1 MRKAKALFKS
11 WVTRGNSS
19 PSSPSS
25 MNSGEIEHLKSL
37 NESNRQSSSFHVT
50 NPFASEVEEL
60 SGLSAR
66 AEIAA
71 DDIIAN
77 MFLYD
82 VMSDNMSNAEQN
94 SQMAYFSQLNSS
106 RTSSDSANFVNGT
119 AMNCGSVWPPMNNSA
134 IAWGDWPNSNG
145 EQATSSN
152 ISKSVEDKN
161 AGMALGEI
169 TPQVSLGVDPLGSGV
184 PVFAAS
190 RNAVADTAS
199 TPSGN
204 QLGKRETAKEVNQN
218 YTFTTPP
225 LLDLST
231 FRLECTATPQDSGSG
246 SVASSSST
254 ITRGI
259 KETEAINEDLGR
271 SMAQLKQVQT
281 ELSQENSD
289 HAQRAEVLMK
299 EVEEL
304 RRGVLEM
311 KTEGRINQDK
321 METTMASVKGLTEQ
335 RISEM
340 TAIMAQRDQQADE
353 RLTLMSETMHR
364 REIDVDKRMVDLMTT
379 VQDLTLG
386 VKAVMATIPSRPS
399 PVPVALNPA
408 NVPSTNESSI
418 KQPTNREVVQCHSG
432 TKCDQRNWNPET
444 VEEAAKGNTPNTI
457 HGQALAEAITSAMS
471 KSLEPLLA
479 AKEAKNI
486 PTKYRGTRDGI
497 IDGWLMLMKRYLE
510 KAHAKDTPLDRA
522 WTIVEFLE
530 NEAQDYIMNKSE
542 AERDTDEKVFAL
554 LARRFGTG
562 SSKFQIQQQFRTRN
576 QSDNEDYMQ
585 YLDALEGLRS
595 QGFPNEDVTV
605 RRYEIMQRFIEGVR
619 SFELKRNLA
628 LMYAQEQ
635 YVDTPPTVEA
645 LRFTA
650 QQYLHMRGPIR
661 SENYPAP
668 QQHQE
673 PLLASHQN
681 PIPAAAPQAP
691 NGQLPPQPVAV
702 RQQPPKP
709 SRACVNCGDPSH
721 FVADCT
727 LKDRAHK
734 PVPQLV
740 TSCRTNPAGEW
751 SCPSNSQGMNND
763 VVPAALPAQ
772 APPTLRVTFDCTG
785 NTASECMVP
794 GNAAT
799 EEQVKAAWYAPVA
812 NSADIID
819 TDDQIRVISTS
830 EEGGPSRPVV
840 VTCGEKQILTTL
852 EAPAPDC
859 TETLTSIHLLL
870 SAEQKARPNLTLAQL
885 KEELCRNTNLTI
897 ASRPLPHFTR
907 SDETKL
913 APIQKVKTIAPVP
926 IAITV
931 DGVDMKFDAI
941 VVLEGHFPQGLYLGT
956 QELRCYNIGVQDA
969 QGEAQIDERASLV
982 VAFGTTLQKPIPLF
996 GMIDTGSGVSIL
1008 SLSAYKK
1015 IAPQHELNLS
1025 PYDLELFAA
1034 NGKTITAVGIAEDVS
1049 FQLGGHTLKTNF
1061 VVIADHIGSED
1072 FLLGRNFLRTY
1083 NVLVDLAAMKVTI
1096 RNPETPR
1103 IFKAIHEVSDQDP
1116 SFVVS
1121 AEEVTLGP
1129 FERKVVRAK
1138 IITQQPNEFRFRN
1151 VMVHPCSI
1159 RSNSLFDSEDT
1170 LTSVGEDGVVFLAL
1184 RNQTA
1189 KEGVRIKE
1197 QTVVGKAVLTNFVFN
1212 SVPIQDSRE
1221 ASKLSA
1227 EFVNQV
1233 HRDLDLDTSSEFS
1246 SFAQNF
1252 LSSTEPSE
1260 MGLSENE
1267 KRKRTDPQLL
1277 KPIPGPDLSSVLSSW
1292 GEGARDKLASVLNE
1306 YDDLIMKN
1314 KSDIGRCKIA
1324 KHRIELEPEAIPH
1337 REGARRMSPDKAAK
1351 ANQEVQNLLALGLIQ
1366 PSYSPWASGI
1376 VMVKKKS
1383 GELRF
1388 CCDFRPLNDVTV
1400 KDAFPLPRIDESL
1413 SRIANAKIFT
1423 SIDLAWAF
1431 WQIPLKKRDRRKTA
1445 FACELGLFE
1454 WRRMPFGLCNAS
1466 ATFQR
1471 SITRALQK
1479 IQQRHGSVVMAYID
1493 DIVIATETIEDHLE
1507 RIREV
1512 FECLREAGFKM
1523 RAEKCDFMRTETKY
1537 LGRVVSA
1544 EGIKPDLAAVSKIQE
1559 WMPPRNKEEL
1569 QSFLGFANYYRDFIP
1584 FHAAKVQPMQELLR
1598 KNQHFYWKEKHQEAF
1613 DSVKQALA
1621 DATALAAPNE
1631 EGRFVLDTDASAVA
1645 IAGILH
1651 QEQEYNGKTILR
1663 PIVYGSKSLTRTQ
1676 MNYGAPKL
1684 EMYAVFYFIKKF
1696 HSYLAGREFTLRVD
1710 NQALSWLKTYSMDQ
1724 AMIGRWIARLDQYH
1738 FKTIHRPRTQHR
1750 NADGLSKRTNDYV
1763 HREKIVEALPEVSKG
1778 FSFMSQKDYE
1788 ELPTVPYIDKHG
1800 KFIPNHPE
1808 LPPEARAQL
1817 PVLYILKKPPKED
1830 LTPDPSLSS
1839 IPWYPQVQW
1848 GTTPTSTENDR
1859 PNCILSVTTKVP
1871 AARLDTTKRDPAL
1884 RRLPTQCQEQ
1894 ADALRLVGTELHEH
1908 QSTMR
1913 GLKDLHLAQNRDV
1926 HLLALKKL
1934 MKNEPLDDT
1943 LFPEDVQD
1951 FAKRYYHQKKDLLFL
1966 NQNDILCV
1974 NYIPQQR
1981 AMHVRPCMIVM
1992 PQLYQHEILYR
2003 AHDESGHQGVGKVL
2017 ARIQERHTWP
2027 GIKRDVVNHIKHCL
2041 TCQQTKHP
2049 AGNPCYPLQSIN
2061 SSNFNDLVQFDHLKL
2076 CKTTSGNNGLLV
2088 IIDHFT
2094 KFAEAIPCAH
2104 DEYDAQTT
2112 AKIILNKWFA
2122 RHGTPARM
2130 QSDNATN
2137 FTAEIA
2143 QELMKASQVTK
2154 VTSTPAHPRGNG
2166 LVERQNRTLLTLLR
2180 VYTSRRMLDWDE
2192 HIDGVLGAYNST
2204 RHATTGFSPY
2214 MLQHGAEKSIPL
2226 SFIYPEFAAR
2236 EFESKEEF
2244 VEHLLARQQ
2253 EIHELVR
2260 RNTHQAQ
2267 VRQKQKFDRHLKA
2280 KAHAVGD
2287 AVWVFCHIIPKGGTR
2302 KLLRAWRGPHKVTN
2316 VLQDG
2321 RLYVLDT
2328 GQKVHF
2334 ERLKK
2339 HVPAP
2344 WDWAAHQPFGLDQN
2358 VAIIADPYVEESN
2371 EEITSDISRDSF
2383 LPEQLPEASFE
2394 MEPTAPVPPRTIQTR
2409 TQSALEQGIPRRRFS
2424 HFGYPSESES
2434 DQEPVEQPIEETQQ
2448 PMVCPE
2454 IDDLEPLYSDQEE
2467 VLPEPAP
2474 SLVPSPSGTSAPLLS
2489 NPALTDTLS
2498 NFPLFSSRA
2507 GSSVELELAEEAEP
2521 QEGTGGETQEPGQ
2534 SMETLPSSG
2543 RTATKRGRPRGRP
2556 PGRRRGSTTSS
2567 SRALTR
2573 AHRPY
2578 TRSRGRVRTR
2588 AQSQTLERAMTLPNI
2603 AESISPEQR
2612 EAEQPTPSQAPP
2624 YQLRRNRAPRYRC
2637 GTCGSRNCSC
2647 LNLIRGRPPDK
2658 RLARGVDAP
2667 ATDSAD
2673 TEAIEDHMQH
2683 TIRSIQAKDQDIPQ
2697 VHHIVITTEKTY
2709 SSIGPGVVPPLE
2721 TTLKAMQETSSSD
2734 CPTYRFKEWTWQEK
2748 SGLEFTLAAII
2759 PPLPPSMVF
2768 GKLEPED
2775 TKVAMVRCI
2784 TAQKLW
2790 QQYGVTS
2797 PPGDVYHPT
2806 AGWWLL
2812 VTSLDETSPV
2822 NPGTLLI
2829 CLENLRTLVEFED
2842 TLCFHLADIY
2852 RGKFLS
2858 QHWLQLLAITF
2869 CRQTKIRLL
2878 DKYTYAFENPVTVL
2892 EALSVVHDWSCTNL
2906 GDRPLRRTVW
2916 QDHKAILD
2924 HLTPN
2929 QDNQSTVTGK
2939 LLTTHPKVKPNYL
2952 SWISYEETDILQ
2964 ARDTVAICCPADLLS
2979 YSAMARYVIR
2989 EYGQE
2994 EIFKLRPAVGKAI
3007 HLAKSPD
3014 APWNNDM
3021 FLLFTRASNKHPMLH
3036 DVLHLCLSDLVQKL
3050 AQAQITR
3057 VHLPIYDPERSI
3069 NMLPAWYSMLRDHF
3083 IDSSVDIVLHDRVY
3097 VSIAL
3102 VRKHLN
3108 QLKPKA

>member
-1 MRKAKALFKS
+1 MKKAKALFKS

-19 PSSPSS
+19 QSSPSS
-25 MNSGEIEHLKSL
+25 MKSGEIEYLKSL
-37 NESNRQSSSFHVT
+37 NESNRQSSGFHAT
-50 NPFASEVEEL
+50 NPFASDVEEL
-60 SGLSAR
+60 SRLSAR

-71 DDIIAN
+71 DDMIAN

-82 VMSDNMSNAEQN
+82 VMSDNVSIADQN
-94 SQMAYFSQLNSS
+94 SQMAYFSQLNHS
-106 RTSSDSANFVNGT
+106 RASSDSANFVNGT
-119 AMNCGSVWPPMNNSA
+119 AMYCGNVWPPMNNSA
-134 IAWGDWPNSNG
+134 IDWGDWPNSNG
-145 EQATSSN
+145 EQAKSSD
-152 ISKSVEDKN
+152 ISKWVENMN
-161 AGMALGEI
+161 AGTAFGEI
-169 TPQVSLGVDPLGSGV
+169 TPQMSLDVDPLGSGV

-190 RNAVADTAS
+190 RNAVA
-199 TPSGN
+199 N
-204 QLGKRETAKEVNQN
+204 
-218 YTFTTPP
+218 
-225 LLDLST
+225 
-231 FRLECTATPQDSGSG
+231 
-246 SVASSSST
+246 
-254 ITRGI
+254 
-259 KETEAINEDLGR
+259 
-271 SMAQLKQVQT
+271 
-281 ELSQENSD
+281 
-289 HAQRAEVLMK
+289 
-299 EVEEL
+299 
-304 RRGVLEM
+304 
-311 KTEGRINQDK
+311 KTEGYINQDK
-321 METTMASVKGLTEQ
+321 TETSITSVKSLTEKL
-335 RISEM
+335 ISEM

-353 RLTLMSETMHR
+353 RLTLISETMHR
-364 REIDVDKRMVDLMTT
+364 RDLDVDKRMVDLMTT
-379 VQDLTLG
+379 VQELTLG
-386 VKAVMATIPSRPS
+386 VKAVVATVPSRPS

-408 NVPSTNESSI
+408 NAPSDNASSI
-418 KQPTNREVVQCHSG
+418 QQPTNREIVQRQSR
-432 TKCDQRNWNPET
+432 TKLDQRNLNPET

-457 HGQALAEAITSAMS
+457 HGQTLAEAITTAMS
-471 KSLEPLLA
+471 KGLEPLLA
-479 AKEAKNI
+479 AKEAKNT

-510 KAHAKDTPLDRA
+510 KAHAKDTLLDRA

-605 RRYEIMQRFIEGVR
+605 RRYEIMQRFHEGVR
-619 SFELKRNLA
+619 NFELKRNLA

-645 LRFTA
+645 LRFTV

-668 QQHQE
+668 QQQQQ
-673 PLLASHQN
+673 PLLARQQN
-681 PIPAAAPQAP
+681 PILAAAPQAP
-691 NGQLPPQPVAV
+691 NWQLPPQPVAV

-819 TDDQIRVISTS
+819 TDDQIRVISIS

-859 TETLTSIHLLL
+859 TETLISIHLLL

-941 VVLEGHFPQGLYLGT
+941 VVLEGHFPQGLYLGR

-982 VAFGTTLQKPIPLF
+982 IAFGTTLQKPIPLF

-1034 NGKTITAVGIAEDVS
+1034 NGKTITNVGIAEDVS

-1096 RNPETPR
+1096 RDPETPR
-1103 IFKAIHEVSDQDP
+1103 IFKAVHEVSDQEP

-1129 FERKVVRAK
+1129 FERRVVRAK
-1138 IITQQPNEFRFRN
+1138 IITQQPNEFHFRN

-1267 KRKRTDPQLL
+1267 KRKRTDPLLL

-1292 GEGARDKLASVLNE
+1292 GEGARDKLASVLSE
-1306 YDDLIMKN
+1306 YDDLFMKN

-1544 EGIKPDLAAVSKIQE
+1544 EGIKPDPAAVSKIKE

-1651 QEQEYNGKTILR
+1651 QEQQHNGKTILR

-1684 EMYAVFYFIKKF
+1684 EMYAVFYFIEKF
-1696 HSYLAGREFTLRVD
+1696 HSYLAGREFTLGVD

-1763 HREKIVEALPEVSKG
+1763 HREKIVEALPEVSRG

-1800 KFIPNHPE
+1800 KFIRNHPE

-1830 LTPDPSLSS
+1830 LTSDQSLSS

-1848 GTTPTSTENDR
+1848 ENTPTSTENDR
-1859 PNCILSVTTKVP
+1859 PNCIISVTTKVP

-1884 RRLPTQCQEQ
+1884 RRLPMQCQEQ
-1894 ADALRLVGTELHEH
+1894 ADVLRLVGTELHEH

-1981 AMHVRPCMIVM
+1981 AIHVRPCMIVM

-2049 AGNPCYPLQSIN
+2049 AGNPSYPLQSIN

-2302 KLLRAWRGPHKVTN
+2302 KLLRAWRGPHKVTD

-2489 NPALTDTLS
+2489 NPALTDTL
-2498 NFPLFSSRA
+2498 NNLPLFSSRA

-2709 SSIGPGVVPPLE
+2709 SSIGPGAVPPLE

-2989 EYGQE
+2989 ENGQE
-2994 EIFKLRPAVGKAI
+2994 EIFRLRPAVGKAV
-3007 HLAKSPD
+3007 HLTRSPS
-3014 APWNNDM
+3014 APWNNAM
-3021 FLLFTRASNKHPMLH
+3021 FLLVTRASSKHPILH
-3036 DVLHLCLSDLVQKL
+3036 DVLHLCLTDLVQKL
-3050 AQAQITR
+3050 ERAQITR
-3057 VHLPIYDPERSI
+3057 IHLPIYDPERSI

>member
-1 MRKAKALFKS
+1 MKKAKALFKS

-19 PSSPSS
+19 QSSPSS
-25 MNSGEIEHLKSL
+25 MKSGEIEYLKSL
-37 NESNRQSSSFHVT
+37 NESNRQSSGFHAT
-50 NPFASEVEEL
+50 NPFASDVEEL
-60 SGLSAR
+60 SRLSAR

-71 DDIIAN
+71 DDMIAN

-82 VMSDNMSNAEQN
+82 VMSDNVSIADQN
-94 SQMAYFSQLNSS
+94 SQMAYFSQLNHS
-106 RTSSDSANFVNGT
+106 RASSDSANFVNGT
-119 AMNCGSVWPPMNNSA
+119 AMNCGNVWPPMNNSA
-134 IAWGDWPNSNG
+134 IDWGDWPNSNG
-145 EQATSSN
+145 EQAKSSD
-152 ISKSVEDKN
+152 ISKWVENMN
-161 AGMALGEI
+161 AGTAFGEI
-169 TPQVSLGVDPLGSGV
+169 TPQMSLDVDPLGSGV

-190 RNAVADTAS
+190 RNAVA
-199 TPSGN
+199 N
-204 QLGKRETAKEVNQN
+204 
-218 YTFTTPP
+218 
-225 LLDLST
+225 
-231 FRLECTATPQDSGSG
+231 
-246 SVASSSST
+246 
-254 ITRGI
+254 
-259 KETEAINEDLGR
+259 
-271 SMAQLKQVQT
+271 
-281 ELSQENSD
+281 
-289 HAQRAEVLMK
+289 
-299 EVEEL
+299 
-304 RRGVLEM
+304 
-311 KTEGRINQDK
+311 KTEGYINQDK
-321 METTMASVKGLTEQ
+321 TETSITSVKSLTEKL
-335 RISEM
+335 ISEM

-353 RLTLMSETMHR
+353 RLTLISETMHR
-364 REIDVDKRMVDLMTT
+364 RDLDVDKRMVDLMTT
-379 VQDLTLG
+379 VQELTLG
-386 VKAVMATIPSRPS
+386 VKAVVATVPSRPS

-408 NVPSTNESSI
+408 NAPSDNASSI
-418 KQPTNREVVQCHSG
+418 QQPTNREIVQRQSR
-432 TKCDQRNWNPET
+432 TKLDQRNLNPET

-457 HGQALAEAITSAMS
+457 HGQTLAEAITTAMS
-471 KSLEPLLA
+471 KGLEPLLA

-645 LRFTA
+645 LRFTV

-681 PIPAAAPQAP
+681 PIPAAAPRAP

-721 FVADCT
+721 FVADRT

-734 PVPQLV
+734 PVPQLI

-794 GNAAT
+794 GNATT

-819 TDDQIRVISTS
+819 TDDQIRVISIS

-859 TETLTSIHLLL
+859 TETLISIHLLL

-885 KEELCRNTNLTI
+885 KEELCRNTSLTI
-897 ASRPLPHFTR
+897 ASRPLSHFTR
-907 SDETKL
+907 DDETKL
-913 APIQKVKTIAPVP
+913 AQIHKVKTIAPVP

-1034 NGKTITAVGIAEDVS
+1034 NGKTITTVGIAEDVS

-1096 RNPETPR
+1096 RDPETPR
-1103 IFKAIHEVSDQDP
+1103 IFKAVHEVSDQEP

-1138 IITQQPNEFRFRN
+1138 IITQQPNDFHFRN

-1267 KRKRTDPQLL
+1267 KRKRTDPLLL

-1292 GEGARDKLASVLNE
+1292 GEGARDKLASVLSE
-1306 YDDLIMKN
+1306 YDDLFMKN

-1351 ANQEVQNLLALGLIQ
+1351 ANQEVQNLLALGLIK

-1544 EGIKPDLAAVSKIQE
+1544 EGIKPDPAAVSKIQE
-1559 WMPPRNKEEL
+1559 WMPPRNREEL

-1651 QEQEYNGKTILR
+1651 QEQQYNGKTILR

-1684 EMYAVFYFIKKF
+1684 EMYAVFYFIEKF

-1830 LTPDPSLSS
+1830 LTSDPSLSS

-1848 GTTPTSTENDR
+1848 ETTPTSTENDR

-1894 ADALRLVGTELHEH
+1894 ADVLRLVGTELHEH

-1951 FAKRYYHQKKDLLFL
+1951 SAKRYYHQKKDLLFL

-2154 VTSTPAHPRGNG
+2154 ITSTPAHRRGNG

-2302 KLLRAWRGPHKVTN
+2302 KLLRAWRGPHKVTD

-2489 NPALTDTLS
+2489 NPALTETLS

-2721 TTLKAMQETSSSD
+2721 TTLKAMQETLSSD

-2994 EIFKLRPAVGKAI
+2994 EIFRLRPAVGKAV
-3007 HLAKSPD
+3007 HLTRSPS
-3014 APWNNDM
+3014 APWNNEM
-3021 FLLFTRASNKHPMLH
+3021 FLLVTRASSKHPILH
-3036 DVLHLCLSDLVQKL
+3036 DMLHLCLTDLVQKL
-3050 AQAQITR
+3050 ERAQITR
-3057 VHLPIYDPERSI
+3057 IHLPIYDPERSI

>member
-161 AGMALGEI
+161 PGMALGEI

-271 SMAQLKQVQT
+271 SMAQLKQVQA

-299 EVEEL
+299 EMEEL
-304 RRGVLEM
+304 RRGVIEM
-311 KTEGRINQDK
+311 KMEGHINQGK
-321 METTMASVKGLTEQ
+321 METSMASVKGLTEKL
-335 RISEM
+335 ISEM
-340 TAIMAQRDQQADE
+340 TAIMAQRDHQADE
-353 RLTLMSETMHR
+353 RLTLISETMHR
-364 REIDVDKRMVDLMTT
+364 RDIDVDKRMVDLMTT
-379 VQDLTLG
+379 VQGLTLG
-386 VKAVMATIPSRPS
+386 VKAVVATVPSRPS

-418 KQPTNREVVQCHSG
+418 QQPTNREVVQRQSR
-432 TKCDQRNWNPET
+432 TKPDQRNLNPET

-522 WTIVEFLE
+522 RTIVEFLE

-645 LRFTA
+645 LRFTV

-661 SENYPAP
+661 TENYPAP

-691 NGQLPPQPVAV
+691 NGQLPLQPVAV

-727 LKDRAHK
+727 LKDRARK

-772 APPTLRVTFDCTG
+772 APPTLRVTFDCTD

-819 TDDQIRVISTS
+819 TDDQIRVISIS

-859 TETLTSIHLLL
+859 TETLISIHLLL

-885 KEELCRNTNLTI
+885 KEELCRNTSLTI

-907 SDETKL
+907 DDETKL
-913 APIQKVKTIAPVP
+913 AQIHKVKTIAPVP

-941 VVLEGHFPQGLYLGT
+941 VVLEGHFPQGLYLGR
-956 QELRCYNIGVQDA
+956 QELRYYNIGVQDA

-1034 NGKTITAVGIAEDVS
+1034 NGKTITTVGIAEDVS

-1083 NVLVDLAAMKVTI
+1083 NVLVDLAAMKITI
-1096 RNPETPR
+1096 RDPETPR
-1103 IFKAIHEVSDQDP
+1103 IFKAVHEVSDQEP

-1138 IITQQPNEFRFRN
+1138 IITQQPNEFHFRN
-1151 VMVHPCSI
+1151 VIVHPCSI

-1197 QTVVGKAVLTNFVFN
+1197 QTVAGKAVLTNFVFN

-1233 HRDLDLDTSSEFS
+1233 HRDLDLDTNSEFS

-1267 KRKRTDPQLL
+1267 KRKRTDPLLL

-1292 GEGARDKLASVLNE
+1292 GEGARDKLASVLSE
-1306 YDDLIMKN
+1306 YDDLFMKN

-1493 DIVIATETIEDHLE
+1493 DIVIATETIEDHLD

-1544 EGIKPDLAAVSKIQE
+1544 EGIKPDPAAVSKIQE

-1613 DSVKQALA
+1613 DSLKQALA

-1651 QEQEYNGKTILR
+1651 QEQQYNGKTILR
-1663 PIVYGSKSLTRTQ
+1663 PIVNGSKSLTRTQ

-1684 EMYAVFYFIKKF
+1684 EMYAVFYFIEKF

-1750 NADGLSKRTNDYV
+1750 NADGFSKRTNDYV

-1800 KFIPNHPE
+1800 KFIRNHPE

-1817 PVLYILKKPPKED
+1817 PVLYILKKSPKED
-1830 LTPDPSLSS
+1830 LTSDQSLSS

-1848 GTTPTSTENDR
+1848 ENTPTSTENDR

-1884 RRLPTQCQEQ
+1884 RRLPMQCQEQ
-1894 ADALRLVGTELHEH
+1894 ADVLRLVGTELHEH

-1934 MKNEPLDDT
+1934 MKNEPLDDA

-1951 FAKRYYHQKKDLLFL
+1951 FAKRYFHQKKDLLFL

-2267 VRQKQKFDRHLKA
+2267 IRQKQKFDRHLKA

-2302 KLLRAWRGPHKVTN
+2302 KLLRAWRGPHKVTD

-2358 VAIIADPYVEESN
+2358 VAIVADPYVEESN

-2409 TQSALEQGIPRRRFS
+2409 TQSALERGIPRRRFS

-2434 DQEPVEQPIEETQQ
+2434 DREPMDQPIEEPQQ
-2448 PMVCPE
+2448 PMVHPD

-2507 GSSVELELAEEAEP
+2507 GSSVGLELAEEAEP
-2521 QEGTGGETQEPGQ
+2521 QEGTDREIQEPGQ

-2543 RTATKRGRPRGRP
+2543 RTATRRGRPRGRP
-2556 PGRRRGSTTSS
+2556 PGRRRGSTTPS
-2567 SRALTR
+2567 SRTLTR

-2578 TRSRGRVRTR
+2578 TRARGRVRAR

-2612 EAEQPTPSQAPP
+2612 KAEQPTPSQAPP
-2624 YQLRRNRAPRYRC
+2624 YQLRRNRTPRYRC

-2647 LNLIRGRPPDK
+2647 VNLVEVKTPDK

-2667 ATDSAD
+2667 ALDLAD
-2673 TEAIEDHMQH
+2673 TEIFEDHIQH
-2683 TIRSIQAKDQDIPQ
+2683 TIRPIHAKDQDVPQ
-2697 VHHIVITTEKTY
+2697 VHHVVISIEKTY

-2721 TTLKAMQETSSSD
+2721 TTLKAMQGTPPSD
-2734 CPTYRFKEWTWQEK
+2734 CPTYRFKEWTWHDK

-2768 GKLEPED
+2768 GKIEPED

-2797 PPGDVYHPT
+2797 PLEMCIT
-2806 AGWWLL
+2806 QRL
-2812 VTSLDETSPV
+2812 V
-2822 NPGTLLI
+2822 GG
-2829 CLENLRTLVEFED
+2829 
-2842 TLCFHLADIY
+2842 Y
-2852 RGKFLS
+2852 
-2858 QHWLQLLAITF
+2858 
-2869 CRQTKIRLL
+2869 
-2878 DKYTYAFENPVTVL
+2878 
-2892 EALSVVHDWSCTNL
+2892 
-2906 GDRPLRRTVW
+2906 
-2916 QDHKAILD
+2916 
-2924 HLTPN
+2924 
-2929 QDNQSTVTGK
+2929 
-2939 LLTTHPKVKPNYL
+2939 
-2952 SWISYEETDILQ
+2952 
-2964 ARDTVAICCPADLLS
+2964 
-2979 YSAMARYVIR
+2979 
-2989 EYGQE
+2989 
-2994 EIFKLRPAVGKAI
+2994 
-3007 HLAKSPD
+3007 
-3014 APWNNDM
+3014 
-3021 FLLFTRASNKHPMLH
+3021 
-3036 DVLHLCLSDLVQKL
+3036 
-3050 AQAQITR
+3050 
-3057 VHLPIYDPERSI
+3057 
-3069 NMLPAWYSMLRDHF
+3069 
-3083 IDSSVDIVLHDRVY
+3083 
-3097 VSIAL
+3097 
-3102 VRKHLN
+3102 
-3108 QLKPKA
+3108 

>member
-1 MRKAKALFKS
+1 MKKAKALFKS

-19 PSSPSS
+19 QSSPSS
-25 MNSGEIEHLKSL
+25 MKSGEIEYLKSL
-37 NESNRQSSSFHVT
+37 NESNRQSSGFHAT
-50 NPFASEVEEL
+50 NPFASDVEEL
-60 SGLSAR
+60 SRLSAR

-71 DDIIAN
+71 DDMIAN

-82 VMSDNMSNAEQN
+82 VMSDNVSIADQN
-94 SQMAYFSQLNSS
+94 SQMAYFSQLNHS
-106 RTSSDSANFVNGT
+106 RASSDSANFVNGT
-119 AMNCGSVWPPMNNSA
+119 AMNCGNVWPPMNNSA
-134 IAWGDWPNSNG
+134 IDWGDWPNSNG
-145 EQATSSN
+145 EQAKSSD
-152 ISKSVEDKN
+152 ISKWVENMN
-161 AGMALGEI
+161 AGTAFGEI
-169 TPQVSLGVDPLGSGV
+169 TPQMSLDVDPLGSGV

-190 RNAVADTAS
+190 RNAVA
-199 TPSGN
+199 N
-204 QLGKRETAKEVNQN
+204 
-218 YTFTTPP
+218 
-225 LLDLST
+225 
-231 FRLECTATPQDSGSG
+231 
-246 SVASSSST
+246 
-254 ITRGI
+254 
-259 KETEAINEDLGR
+259 
-271 SMAQLKQVQT
+271 
-281 ELSQENSD
+281 
-289 HAQRAEVLMK
+289 
-299 EVEEL
+299 
-304 RRGVLEM
+304 
-311 KTEGRINQDK
+311 KTEGYINQNK
-321 METTMASVKGLTEQ
+321 TETSITSVKSLTEKL
-335 RISEM
+335 ISEM

-353 RLTLMSETMHR
+353 RLTLISEAMHR
-364 REIDVDKRMVDLMTT
+364 RDLDVDKRMVDLMTT
-379 VQDLTLG
+379 VQELTLG
-386 VKAVMATIPSRPS
+386 VKAVVATVPSRPS

-408 NVPSTNESSI
+408 NAPSDNASSI
-418 KQPTNREVVQCHSG
+418 QQPTNREIVQRQSR
-432 TKCDQRNWNPET
+432 TMLDQRNLNPET

-457 HGQALAEAITSAMS
+457 HGQTLAEAITTAMS
-471 KSLEPLLA
+471 KGLEPLLA
-479 AKEAKNI
+479 AKEAKNT

-510 KAHAKDTPLDRA
+510 KAHSKDTSLDRA

-645 LRFTA
+645 LRFTV

-668 QQHQE
+668 QQQQQ
-673 PLLASHQN
+673 PLLARQQN
-681 PIPAAAPQAP
+681 PILAAAPQAP
-691 NGQLPPQPVAV
+691 NWQLPPQPVAV

-721 FVADCT
+721 FVVNCT
-727 LKDRAHK
+727 LKDRARK
-734 PVPQLV
+734 PMPQLV

-751 SCPSNSQGMNND
+751 SCPSNSQGINND

-785 NTASECMVP
+785 NTASDCMVP

-812 NSADIID
+812 NSADNIN

-859 TETLTSIHLLL
+859 TETLISIHLLL

-885 KEELCRNTNLTI
+885 KEELCRNTSLTI

-907 SDETKL
+907 DDDTKL
-913 APIQKVKTIAPVP
+913 AQIHKVKTIAPVP
-926 IAITV
+926 IAITI

-941 VVLEGHFPQGLYLGT
+941 VVLEGHFPQGLYLGR

-969 QGEAQIDERASLV
+969 HGEAQIDERASLV
-982 VAFGTTLQKPIPLF
+982 VAFGTPLQKPIPLF

-1034 NGKTITAVGIAEDVS
+1034 NGKTITTVGIAEDVS

-1096 RNPETPR
+1096 RNPKTPR
-1103 IFKAIHEVSDQDP
+1103 IFKAVHEVSDQEP

-1138 IITQQPNEFRFRN
+1138 IITQQPNEFHFRN

-1252 LSSTEPSE
+1252 LSSTELSE

-1267 KRKRTDPQLL
+1267 KRKRTDPLLL

-1292 GEGARDKLASVLNE
+1292 GEGARDKLASVLSE
-1306 YDDLIMKN
+1306 YDDLFMKN

-1544 EGIKPDLAAVSKIQE
+1544 EGIKPDPAAVSKIQE

-1631 EGRFVLDTDASAVA
+1631 GRFVLDTDASAVA

-1684 EMYAVFYFIKKF
+1684 EMYAVFYFIEKF

-1830 LTPDPSLSS
+1830 LTSDPSLSS

-1848 GTTPTSTENDR
+1848 ETTPTSTENDR

-2112 AKIILNKWFA
+2112 AKIILKKWFA

-2226 SFIYPEFAAR
+2226 SFIYPELAAR

-2842 TLCFHLADIY
+2842 TLCFHLADMY

-3069 NMLPAWYSMLRDHF
+3069 NMLPAWCSMLRDHF

>member
-1 MRKAKALFKS
+1 MK
-11 WVTRGNSS
+11 
-19 PSSPSS
+19 
-25 MNSGEIEHLKSL
+25 SGEIEYLKSL
-37 NESNRQSSSFHVT
+37 NESNRQSSGFHAT
-50 NPFASEVEEL
+50 NPFASDVEEL
-60 SGLSAR
+60 SRLSAR

-71 DDIIAN
+71 DDMIAN

-82 VMSDNMSNAEQN
+82 VMSDNVSIADQN
-94 SQMAYFSQLNSS
+94 SQMAYFSQLNHS
-106 RTSSDSANFVNGT
+106 RASSDSANFVNGT
-119 AMNCGSVWPPMNNSA
+119 AMNCGNVWPPMNNSA
-134 IAWGDWPNSNG
+134 IDWGDWPNSNG
-145 EQATSSN
+145 EQAKSSD
-152 ISKSVEDKN
+152 ISKWVENMN
-161 AGMALGEI
+161 AGTAFGEI
-169 TPQVSLGVDPLGSGV
+169 TPQMSLDVDPLGSGV

-190 RNAVADTAS
+190 RNAVA
-199 TPSGN
+199 N
-204 QLGKRETAKEVNQN
+204 
-218 YTFTTPP
+218 
-225 LLDLST
+225 
-231 FRLECTATPQDSGSG
+231 
-246 SVASSSST
+246 
-254 ITRGI
+254 
-259 KETEAINEDLGR
+259 
-271 SMAQLKQVQT
+271 
-281 ELSQENSD
+281 
-289 HAQRAEVLMK
+289 
-299 EVEEL
+299 
-304 RRGVLEM
+304 
-311 KTEGRINQDK
+311 KTEGYINQDK
-321 METTMASVKGLTEQ
+321 TETSITSVKSLTEKL
-335 RISEM
+335 ISEM

-353 RLTLMSETMHR
+353 RLTLISETMHR
-364 REIDVDKRMVDLMTT
+364 RDLDVDKRMVDLMTT
-379 VQDLTLG
+379 VQELTLG
-386 VKAVMATIPSRPS
+386 VKAVVATVPSRPS

-408 NVPSTNESSI
+408 NAPSDNASSI
-418 KQPTNREVVQCHSG
+418 QQPTNREIVQRQSR
-432 TKCDQRNWNPET
+432 TKLDQRNLNPET

-457 HGQALAEAITSAMS
+457 HGQTLAEAITTAMS
-471 KSLEPLLA
+471 KGLEPLLA
-479 AKEAKNI
+479 AKEAKNT

-510 KAHAKDTPLDRA
+510 KAHSKDTSLDRA

-530 NEAQDYIMNKSE
+530 NEAQNYIMNKSE

-645 LRFTA
+645 LRFTV

-668 QQHQE
+668 QQQQQ
-673 PLLASHQN
+673 PLLARQQN
-681 PIPAAAPQAP
+681 PILAAAPQAP
-691 NGQLPPQPVAV
+691 NWQLPPQPVAV

-709 SRACVNCGDPSH
+709 SRAYFNCGDPSH
-721 FVADCT
+721 FIADCP
-727 LKDRAHK
+727 LKDRARK
-734 PVPQLV
+734 SVQQLV

-819 TDDQIRVISTS
+819 TDDQIRVISIS

-859 TETLTSIHLLL
+859 TETLISIHLLL

-885 KEELCRNTNLTI
+885 KEELCRNTSLTI

-907 SDETKL
+907 DDDTKL
-913 APIQKVKTIAPVP
+913 AQIHKVKTIAPVP
-926 IAITV
+926 IAITI

-941 VVLEGHFPQGLYLGT
+941 VVLEGHFPQGLYMGR

-969 QGEAQIDERASLV
+969 HGEAQIDERASLV

-1034 NGKTITAVGIAEDVS
+1034 NGKTITTVGIAEDVS

-1096 RNPETPR
+1096 RNPKTPR
-1103 IFKAIHEVSDQDP
+1103 IFKAVHEVSDQEP

-1138 IITQQPNEFRFRN
+1138 IITQQPNEFHFRN

-1277 KPIPGPDLSSVLSSW
+1277 KPILGPDLSSVLSSW
-1292 GEGARDKLASVLNE
+1292 GEGARDKLASVLSE
-1306 YDDLIMKN
+1306 YDDLFMKN

-1324 KHRIELEPEAIPH
+1324 KHRIELEPDAIPH

-1544 EGIKPDLAAVSKIQE
+1544 EGIKPDPAAVSKIQE

-1651 QEQEYNGKTILR
+1651 QEQQYNGKTILR

-1684 EMYAVFYFIKKF
+1684 EMYAVFYFIEKF
-1696 HSYLAGREFTLRVD
+1696 HSYLAGRDFTLRVD

-1830 LTPDPSLSS
+1830 LTSDQSLSS

-1848 GTTPTSTENDR
+1848 ENTPTSTENDR

-1884 RRLPTQCQEQ
+1884 RRLPMQCQEQ
-1894 ADALRLVGTELHEH
+1894 ADVLRLVGTELHEH
-1908 QSTMR
+1908 QSTIR

-1934 MKNEPLDDT
+1934 MKNEPLDDA

-1951 FAKRYYHQKKDLLFL
+1951 FAKRYFHQKKDLLFL

-2302 KLLRAWRGPHKVTN
+2302 KLLRAWRGPHKVTD

-2383 LPEQLPEASFE
+2383 FPEQLPEASFE

-2989 EYGQE
+2989 EYGQQ
-2994 EIFKLRPAVGKAI
+2994 EIFRLRPAVGKAV
-3007 HLAKSPD
+3007 HLTRSPS
-3014 APWNNDM
+3014 APWNNEM
-3021 FLLFTRASNKHPMLH
+3021 FLLVTRASSKHPILH
-3036 DVLHLCLSDLVQKL
+3036 DVLHLCLTDLVQKL
-3050 AQAQITR
+3050 ERAQITR
-3057 VHLPIYDPERSI
+3057 IHLPIYDPERSI

>member
-1 MRKAKALFKS
+1 MK
-11 WVTRGNSS
+11 
-19 PSSPSS
+19 
-25 MNSGEIEHLKSL
+25 SGEIEYLKSL
-37 NESNRQSSSFHVT
+37 NESNRQSSGFHAT
-50 NPFASEVEEL
+50 NPFASDVEEL
-60 SGLSAR
+60 SRLSAR

-71 DDIIAN
+71 DDMIAN
-77 MFLYD
+77 MFLCD
-82 VMSDNMSNAEQN
+82 VMSNNMSNAEQN
-94 SQMAYFSQLNSS
+94 SQMAYISQLNSS
-106 RTSSDSANFVNGT
+106 RASSDSAYFVNGT
-119 AMNCGSVWPPMNNSA
+119 AMNCGGVWPPVNNSA
-134 IAWGDWPNSNG
+134 IAWADWPNSNV
-145 EQATSSN
+145 EQATSSD
-152 ISKSVEDKN
+152 ISKWVENMN
-161 AGMALGEI
+161 AGTAFGEI
-169 TPQVSLGVDPLGSGV
+169 TPQVSLDVDPLGSGV

-259 KETEAINEDLGR
+259 KETEAINEDLRR
-271 SMAQLKQVQT
+271 SVTQLKQVQA

-386 VKAVMATIPSRPS
+386 VKAVMATVPSRPS

-418 KQPTNREVVQCHSG
+418 QQPTNREVVQRQSR
-432 TKCDQRNWNPET
+432 TKPDQRNLNPET
-444 VEEAAKGNTPNTI
+444 VEDAAKSNIPKTI
-457 HGQALAEAITSAMS
+457 HGQALAEAITTAMS
-471 KSLEPLLA
+471 KGLEPLLA

-542 AERDTDEKVFAL
+542 AERDTDEKVIAL

-645 LRFTA
+645 LRFTV

-668 QQHQE
+668 QQQQQ
-673 PLLASHQN
+673 PLLARQQN
-681 PIPAAAPQAP
+681 PILAAAPQAP
-691 NGQLPPQPVAV
+691 NWQLPPQPVAV

-727 LKDRAHK
+727 LKDRARK

-763 VVPAALPAQ
+763 IVPAALPAQ

-799 EEQVKAAWYAPVA
+799 EEQVKAAWYAPFA

-859 TETLTSIHLLL
+859 TETLISIHLLL

-885 KEELCRNTNLTI
+885 KEELCRNTSLTI

-907 SDETKL
+907 DDETKL
-913 APIQKVKTIAPVP
+913 AQIHKVKTIAPVP

-941 VVLEGHFPQGLYLGT
+941 VVLEGHFPQGLYLGR

-1034 NGKTITAVGIAEDVS
+1034 NGKTITTVGIAEDVS

-1096 RNPETPR
+1096 RDPETPR
-1103 IFKAIHEVSDQDP
+1103 IFKAVHEVSDQEP

-1138 IITQQPNEFRFRN
+1138 IITQQPNEFHFRN

-1212 SVPIQDSRE
+1212 SVPFQDSRE

-1267 KRKRTDPQLL
+1267 KRKRTDPLLL

-1292 GEGARDKLASVLNE
+1292 GEGARDKLASVLSE
-1306 YDDLIMKN
+1306 YDDLFMKN

-1544 EGIKPDLAAVSKIQE
+1544 EGIKPDPAAVSKIQE

-1651 QEQEYNGKTILR
+1651 QEQQYNGKTILR

-1684 EMYAVFYFIKKF
+1684 EMYAVFYFIEKF

-1738 FKTIHRPRTQHR
+1738 IKTIHRPRTQHR

-1763 HREKIVEALPEVSKG
+1763 RREKIVEALPEVSKG

-1800 KFIPNHPE
+1800 KFIRNHPE

-1830 LTPDPSLSS
+1830 LTSDQSLSS

-1848 GTTPTSTENDR
+1848 ENTPTSTENDR
-1859 PNCILSVTTKVP
+1859 PNCILSVTTKFP

-1884 RRLPTQCQEQ
+1884 RRLPMQCQEQ
-1894 ADALRLVGTELHEH
+1894 ADVLRLVGTELHEH

-1934 MKNEPLDDT
+1934 MKNEPLDDA

-1951 FAKRYYHQKKDLLFL
+1951 FAKRYFHQKKDLLFL

-2104 DEYDAQTT
+2104 NEYDAQTT

-2280 KAHAVGD
+2280 KAHAVGG

-2302 KLLRAWRGPHKVTN
+2302 KLLRAWRGPHKVTD

-2358 VAIIADPYVEESN
+2358 VAIVADPYVEESN
-2371 EEITSDISRDSF
+2371 EEIASDISRDSF

-2409 TQSALEQGIPRRRFS
+2409 TQSALERGIPRRRFS

-2434 DQEPVEQPIEETQQ
+2434 DREPMDQPIEEPQQ
-2448 PMVCPE
+2448 PMVHPD

-2507 GSSVELELAEEAEP
+2507 GSSVRLELAEEAEP
-2521 QEGTGGETQEPGQ
+2521 QEGTDREIQEPGR

-2543 RTATKRGRPRGRP
+2543 RTATRRGRPRGRP
-2556 PGRRRGSTTSS
+2556 PGRRRGSTTPS
-2567 SRALTR
+2567 SRTLTR

-2578 TRSRGRVRTR
+2578 TRARGRVRAG

-2647 LNLIRGRPPDK
+2647 VNLVEVRTPDK

-2667 ATDSAD
+2667 ALDLAD
-2673 TEAIEDHMQH
+2673 TEIFEDHIQH
-2683 TIRSIQAKDQDIPQ
+2683 TIRSIHAKDQDVPQ
-2697 VHHIVITTEKTY
+2697 VHHVVISIEKTY

-2721 TTLKAMQETSSSD
+2721 TTLKAMQGTPPSD
-2734 CPTYRFKEWTWQEK
+2734 CPTYRFKEWTWHDK

-2768 GKLEPED
+2768 GKIEPED

-2790 QQYGVTS
+2790 QQYGVAS

-2852 RGKFLS
+2852 RGKFLC

-2869 CRQTKIRLL
+2869 CRQAKIRLL
-2878 DKYTYAFENPVTVL
+2878 DKHTYTFENPVTVL

-2916 QDHKAILD
+2916 QDRKAILD
-2924 HLTPN
+2924 HLKPS

-2952 SWISYEETDILQ
+2952 PWISYDETDILQ
-2964 ARDTVAICCPADLLS
+2964 ARGTVVICCPADLLS

-2994 EIFKLRPAVGKAI
+2994 EIFKLRPVVGKAI

-3036 DVLHLCLSDLVQKL
+3036 DVLHLCLTDLVQKL

-3069 NMLPAWYSMLRDHF
+3069 NILPAWYSMLRDHF
-3083 IDSSVDIVLHDRVY
+3083 IDSDVDIVLHDRVY
-3097 VSIAL
+3097 VSIAS
-3102 VRKHLN
+3102 VKAHPSHVKHKLD
-3108 QLKPKA
+3108 

>member
-1 MRKAKALFKS
+1 MKKAKALFKS

-19 PSSPSS
+19 QSSPSS
-25 MNSGEIEHLKSL
+25 MKSGEIEYLKSL
-37 NESNRQSSSFHVT
+37 NESNRQSSGFHAT
-50 NPFASEVEEL
+50 NPFASDVEEL
-60 SGLSAR
+60 SRLSAR

-71 DDIIAN
+71 DDMIAN

-82 VMSDNMSNAEQN
+82 VMSDNVSIADQN
-94 SQMAYFSQLNSS
+94 SQMAYFSQLNHS
-106 RTSSDSANFVNGT
+106 RASSDSANFVNGT
-119 AMNCGSVWPPMNNSA
+119 AMNCGNVWPPMNNSA
-134 IAWGDWPNSNG
+134 IDWGDWPNSNG
-145 EQATSSN
+145 EQAKSSD
-152 ISKSVEDKN
+152 ISKWVENMN
-161 AGMALGEI
+161 AGTAFGEI
-169 TPQVSLGVDPLGSGV
+169 TPQMSLDVDPLGSGV

-190 RNAVADTAS
+190 RNAVA
-199 TPSGN
+199 N
-204 QLGKRETAKEVNQN
+204 
-218 YTFTTPP
+218 
-225 LLDLST
+225 
-231 FRLECTATPQDSGSG
+231 
-246 SVASSSST
+246 
-254 ITRGI
+254 
-259 KETEAINEDLGR
+259 
-271 SMAQLKQVQT
+271 
-281 ELSQENSD
+281 
-289 HAQRAEVLMK
+289 
-299 EVEEL
+299 
-304 RRGVLEM
+304 
-311 KTEGRINQDK
+311 KTEGYINQDK
-321 METTMASVKGLTEQ
+321 TETSITSVKSLTEKL
-335 RISEM
+335 ISEM

-353 RLTLMSETMHR
+353 RLTFISETMHR
-364 REIDVDKRMVDLMTT
+364 RDLDVDKRMVDLMTT
-379 VQDLTLG
+379 VQELTLG
-386 VKAVMATIPSRPS
+386 VKTVVATIPSRPS

-408 NVPSTNESSI
+408 NAPSDNASSI
-418 KQPTNREVVQCHSG
+418 QQPTNREIVQRQSR
-432 TKCDQRNWNPET
+432 TKLDQRNLNPET

-457 HGQALAEAITSAMS
+457 HGQTLAEAITTAMS
-471 KSLEPLLA
+471 KGLEPLLA
-479 AKEAKNI
+479 AKEAKNT

-510 KAHAKDTPLDRA
+510 KAHSKDTSLDRA

-645 LRFTA
+645 LRFTV

-709 SRACVNCGDPSH
+709 SRACVNCGNPSY
-721 FVADCT
+721 FVVNCT
-727 LKDRAHK
+727 LKDRARK
-734 PVPQLV
+734 PMPQLV

-751 SCPSNSQGMNND
+751 SCPSNSQGIKND

-785 NTASECMVP
+785 NTASDCMVP

-799 EEQVKAAWYAPVA
+799 EEQVKAAWYAPVT
-812 NSADIID
+812 NSADFVD

-830 EEGGPSRPVV
+830 EGGGPSRPVV

-859 TETLTSIHLLL
+859 TETLISIHLLL

-885 KEELCRNTNLTI
+885 KEELCRNTSLTI

-907 SDETKL
+907 DDETKL
-913 APIQKVKTIAPVP
+913 AQIHKVKTIAPVP

-941 VVLEGHFPQGLYLGT
+941 VVLEGHFPQGLYLGR

-982 VAFGTTLQKPIPLF
+982 VAFGTPLQKPIPLF

-1096 RNPETPR
+1096 RNPKTPR
-1103 IFKAIHEVSDQDP
+1103 IFKAVHEVSDQEP

-1138 IITQQPNEFRFRN
+1138 IITQQPNEFHFRN

-1260 MGLSENE
+1260 IGLSENE
-1267 KRKRTDPQLL
+1267 KRRRTDPQLL

-1292 GEGARDKLASVLNE
+1292 GEGARDKLASVLSE
-1306 YDDLIMKN
+1306 YDDLFMKN
-1314 KSDIGRCKIA
+1314 KSDIGRCRIA

-1466 ATFQR
+1466 ARFQR

-1544 EGIKPDLAAVSKIQE
+1544 EGTKPDPAAVSKIQE

-1584 FHAAKVQPMQELLR
+1584 FHAAKVKPMQELLR

-1651 QEQEYNGKTILR
+1651 QEQQYNGKTILR

-1684 EMYAVFYFIKKF
+1684 EMYAVFYFIEKF

-1808 LPPEARAQL
+1808 LPPEARAQF

-1830 LTPDPSLSS
+1830 LTSDPSLSS

-1848 GTTPTSTENDR
+1848 ETTPTSTENDR

-1894 ADALRLVGTELHEH
+1894 ADVLRLVGTELHEH

-2027 GIKRDVVNHIKHCL
+2027 GIKRDVVNHTKHCL

-2302 KLLRAWRGPHKVTN
+2302 KLLRAWRGPHKVTD

-2573 AHRPY
+2573 AHGPY

-2734 CPTYRFKEWTWQEK
+2734 CPTYRFKEWTWQQK

-2994 EIFKLRPAVGKAI
+2994 EIFRLRPAVGKAV
-3007 HLAKSPD
+3007 HLTRSPS
-3014 APWNNDM
+3014 APWNNEM
-3021 FLLFTRASNKHPMLH
+3021 FLLVTRASSKHPILH
-3036 DVLHLCLSDLVQKL
+3036 DVLHLCLTDLVQKL
-3050 AQAQITR
+3050 ERAQITR
-3057 VHLPIYDPERSI
+3057 IHLPIYDPERSI

-3102 VRKHLN
+3102 VKKHLN

>member
-1 MRKAKALFKS
+1 MK
-11 WVTRGNSS
+11 
-19 PSSPSS
+19 
-25 MNSGEIEHLKSL
+25 SGEIEYLKSL
-37 NESNRQSSSFHVT
+37 NESNRQSSGFHAT
-50 NPFASEVEEL
+50 NPFASDVEEL
-60 SGLSAR
+60 SRLSAR

-71 DDIIAN
+71 DDMIAN

-82 VMSDNMSNAEQN
+82 VMSDNVSIADQN
-94 SQMAYFSQLNSS
+94 SQMAYFSQLNHS
-106 RTSSDSANFVNGT
+106 RASSDSANFVNGT
-119 AMNCGSVWPPMNNSA
+119 AMNCGNVWPPMNNSA
-134 IAWGDWPNSNG
+134 IDWGDWPNSNG
-145 EQATSSN
+145 EQAKSSD
-152 ISKSVEDKN
+152 ISKWVENMN
-161 AGMALGEI
+161 AGTAFGEI
-169 TPQVSLGVDPLGSGV
+169 TPQMSLDVDPLGSGV

-190 RNAVADTAS
+190 RNAVA
-199 TPSGN
+199 N
-204 QLGKRETAKEVNQN
+204 
-218 YTFTTPP
+218 
-225 LLDLST
+225 
-231 FRLECTATPQDSGSG
+231 
-246 SVASSSST
+246 
-254 ITRGI
+254 
-259 KETEAINEDLGR
+259 
-271 SMAQLKQVQT
+271 
-281 ELSQENSD
+281 
-289 HAQRAEVLMK
+289 
-299 EVEEL
+299 
-304 RRGVLEM
+304 
-311 KTEGRINQDK
+311 KTEGYINQDK
-321 METTMASVKGLTEQ
+321 TETSITSVKSLTEKL
-335 RISEM
+335 ISEM

-353 RLTLMSETMHR
+353 RLTLISETMHR
-364 REIDVDKRMVDLMTT
+364 RDLDVDKRMVDLMTT
-379 VQDLTLG
+379 VQELTLG
-386 VKAVMATIPSRPS
+386 VKAVVATVPSRPS

-408 NVPSTNESSI
+408 NAPSDNASSI
-418 KQPTNREVVQCHSG
+418 QQPTNREIVQRQSR
-432 TKCDQRNWNPET
+432 TKLDQRNLNPET

-457 HGQALAEAITSAMS
+457 HGQTLAEAITTAMS
-471 KSLEPLLA
+471 KGLEPLLA
-479 AKEAKNI
+479 AKEAKNT

-645 LRFTA
+645 LRFTV

-681 PIPAAAPQAP
+681 PILAAAPQAP
-691 NGQLPPQPVAV
+691 NWQLPPQPVAV

-794 GNAAT
+794 GNATT

-819 TDDQIRVISTS
+819 TDDQIRVISIS

-859 TETLTSIHLLL
+859 TETLISIHLLL

-885 KEELCRNTNLTI
+885 KEELCRNTSLTI
-897 ASRPLPHFTR
+897 TSRPLPHFTR
-907 SDETKL
+907 DDETKL
-913 APIQKVKTIAPVP
+913 AQIHKVKTIAPVP

-1034 NGKTITAVGIAEDVS
+1034 NGKTITTVGIAEDVS

-1096 RNPETPR
+1096 RNPKTPR
-1103 IFKAIHEVSDQDP
+1103 IFKAVHEVSDQEP

-1138 IITQQPNEFRFRN
+1138 IITQQPNEFHFRN

-1252 LSSTEPSE
+1252 LSSTELSE

-1267 KRKRTDPQLL
+1267 KRKRTDPLLL

-1292 GEGARDKLASVLNE
+1292 GEGARDKLASVLSE
-1306 YDDLIMKN
+1306 YDDLFMKN

-1544 EGIKPDLAAVSKIQE
+1544 EGIKPDPAAVSKIQE

-1584 FHAAKVQPMQELLR
+1584 FHAAKVQPMQKLLR

-1684 EMYAVFYFIKKF
+1684 EMYAVFYFIEKF

-1830 LTPDPSLSS
+1830 LTSDQSLSS

-1848 GTTPTSTENDR
+1848 ENTPTSTENDR

-1884 RRLPTQCQEQ
+1884 RRLPMQCQEQ
-1894 ADALRLVGTELHEH
+1894 ADVLRLVGTELHEH
-1908 QSTMR
+1908 QSTIR

-1934 MKNEPLDDT
+1934 MKNEPLDDA

-1951 FAKRYYHQKKDLLFL
+1951 FAKRYFHQKKDLLFL

-2302 KLLRAWRGPHKVTN
+2302 KLLRAWRGPHKVTD

-2521 QEGTGGETQEPGQ
+2521 QGTGGETQEPGQ

-2647 LNLIRGRPPDK
+2647 VNLVEVRTPDK

-2667 ATDSAD
+2667 ALDLAD
-2673 TEAIEDHMQH
+2673 TEIFEDHIQH
-2683 TIRSIQAKDQDIPQ
+2683 TIRSIHAKDQDVPQ
-2697 VHHIVITTEKTY
+2697 VHHVVISIEKTY

-2721 TTLKAMQETSSSD
+2721 TTLRAMQGTSPSD
-2734 CPTYRFKEWTWQEK
+2734 CPTYRFKEWSCHDK

-2768 GKLEPED
+2768 GKIEPED

-2869 CRQTKIRLL
+2869 CRQAKIRLL
-2878 DKYTYAFENPVTVL
+2878 DKHTYTFENPVTVL

-2994 EIFKLRPAVGKAI
+2994 EIFRLRPAVGKAV
-3007 HLAKSPD
+3007 HLTRSPS
-3014 APWNNDM
+3014 APWNNEM
-3021 FLLFTRASNKHPMLH
+3021 FLLVTRASSKHPILH
-3036 DVLHLCLSDLVQKL
+3036 DVLHLCLTDLVQKL
-3050 AQAQITR
+3050 EQAQITR
-3057 VHLPIYDPERSI
+3057 IHLPIYDPERSI

-3083 IDSSVDIVLHDRVY
+3083 IDSSFDIVLHDRVY

>member
-1 MRKAKALFKS
+1 MKKAKALFKS

-19 PSSPSS
+19 QSSPSS
-25 MNSGEIEHLKSL
+25 MKSGEIEYLKSL
-37 NESNRQSSSFHVT
+37 NESNRQSSGFHAT
-50 NPFASEVEEL
+50 NPFASDVEEL
-60 SGLSAR
+60 SRLSAR

-71 DDIIAN
+71 DDMIAN

-82 VMSDNMSNAEQN
+82 VMSDNVSIADQN
-94 SQMAYFSQLNSS
+94 SQMAYFSQLNHS
-106 RTSSDSANFVNGT
+106 RASSDSANFVNGT
-119 AMNCGSVWPPMNNSA
+119 AMNCGNVWPPMNNSA
-134 IAWGDWPNSNG
+134 IDWGDWPNSNG
-145 EQATSSN
+145 EQAKSSD
-152 ISKSVEDKN
+152 ISKWVENMN
-161 AGMALGEI
+161 AGTAFGEI
-169 TPQVSLGVDPLGSGV
+169 TPQMSLDVDPLGSGV

-190 RNAVADTAS
+190 RNAVA
-199 TPSGN
+199 N
-204 QLGKRETAKEVNQN
+204 
-218 YTFTTPP
+218 
-225 LLDLST
+225 
-231 FRLECTATPQDSGSG
+231 
-246 SVASSSST
+246 
-254 ITRGI
+254 
-259 KETEAINEDLGR
+259 
-271 SMAQLKQVQT
+271 
-281 ELSQENSD
+281 
-289 HAQRAEVLMK
+289 
-299 EVEEL
+299 
-304 RRGVLEM
+304 
-311 KTEGRINQDK
+311 KTEGYINQDK
-321 METTMASVKGLTEQ
+321 TETSITSVKSLTKKL
-335 RISEM
+335 ISEM
-340 TAIMAQRDQQADE
+340 TTIMAQRDQQADE
-353 RLTLMSETMHR
+353 RLTLISETMHR
-364 REIDVDKRMVDLMTT
+364 RDLDVDKRMVDLMTT
-379 VQDLTLG
+379 VQELTLG
-386 VKAVMATIPSRPS
+386 VKAVVATVPSRPS

-408 NVPSTNESSI
+408 NAPSDNASSI
-418 KQPTNREVVQCHSG
+418 QQPTNREIVQRQSR
-432 TKCDQRNWNPET
+432 TKLDQRNLNPET

-457 HGQALAEAITSAMS
+457 HGQTLAEAITTAMS
-471 KSLEPLLA
+471 KGLEPLLA
-479 AKEAKNI
+479 AKEAKNT

-645 LRFTA
+645 LRFTV

-721 FVADCT
+721 FVVNCT
-727 LKDRAHK
+727 LKDRARK
-734 PVPQLV
+734 PMPQLV

-751 SCPSNSQGMNND
+751 SCPSNSQGINND

-819 TDDQIRVISTS
+819 TDDQIRVISIS

-859 TETLTSIHLLL
+859 TETLISIHLVL

-885 KEELCRNTNLTI
+885 KEELCRNTSLTI

-907 SDETKL
+907 DDDTKL
-913 APIQKVKTIAPVP
+913 AQIHKVKTIAPVP
-926 IAITV
+926 IAITI

-941 VVLEGHFPQGLYLGT
+941 VVLEGHFPQGLYLGR

-969 QGEAQIDERASLV
+969 HGEAQIDERASLV
-982 VAFGTTLQKPIPLF
+982 VAFGTPLQKPIPLF

-1034 NGKTITAVGIAEDVS
+1034 NGKTITTVGIAEDVS

-1096 RNPETPR
+1096 RDPETPR
-1103 IFKAIHEVSDQDP
+1103 FFKAVHEVSDQEP

-1138 IITQQPNEFRFRN
+1138 IITQRPNVFHFRN
-1151 VMVHPCSI
+1151 VMVNPCNVK
-1159 RSNSLFDSEDT
+1159 SNAVFVSEDT

-1184 RNQTA
+1184 KNQTA

-1197 QTVVGKAVLTNFVFN
+1197 QTVIGKAVLTTFVFN

-1292 GEGARDKLASVLNE
+1292 GEGARDKLASVLSE
-1306 YDDLIMKN
+1306 YDDLFMKN

-1544 EGIKPDLAAVSKIQE
+1544 EGIKPDPAAVSKIQE
-1559 WMPPRNKEEL
+1559 WMPPRNREEL

-1651 QEQEYNGKTILR
+1651 QEQQYNGKTILR

-1676 MNYGAPKL
+1676 MSYGAPKL
-1684 EMYAVFYFIKKF
+1684 EMYAVFYFIEKF

-1830 LTPDPSLSS
+1830 LTSDQSLSS

-1848 GTTPTSTENDR
+1848 ENTPTSTENDR

-1884 RRLPTQCQEQ
+1884 RRLPMQCQEQ
-1894 ADALRLVGTELHEH
+1894 ADVLRLVGTELHEH
-1908 QSTMR
+1908 QSTIR

-1934 MKNEPLDDT
+1934 MKNEPLDDA

-1951 FAKRYYHQKKDLLFL
+1951 FAKRYFHQKKDLLFL

-2267 VRQKQKFDRHLKA
+2267 IRQKQKFDRHLKA

-2302 KLLRAWRGPHKVTN
+2302 KLLRAWRGPHKVTD

-2358 VAIIADPYVEESN
+2358 VAIVADPYVEESN
-2371 EEITSDISRDSF
+2371 EEITSDISQDSF

-2409 TQSALEQGIPRRRFS
+2409 TQSALERGIPRRRFS

-2434 DQEPVEQPIEETQQ
+2434 DREPMDQPIEEPQQ
-2448 PMVCPE
+2448 PMIHPD

-2507 GSSVELELAEEAEP
+2507 GSSVGLELAEEAES
-2521 QEGTGGETQEPGQ
+2521 QEGTDREIQEPGQ

-2543 RTATKRGRPRGRP
+2543 RTATRRGRPRGRP

-2567 SRALTR
+2567 SRTLTR

-2578 TRSRGRVRTR
+2578 TRARGRVRAR

-2647 LNLIRGRPPDK
+2647 VNLVEVRTPDK

-2667 ATDSAD
+2667 ALDLAD
-2673 TEAIEDHMQH
+2673 IEIFEDHIQH
-2683 TIRSIQAKDQDIPQ
+2683 TIRSIHAKDQDVPQ
-2697 VHHIVITTEKTY
+2697 VHHVVISIEKTY

-2721 TTLKAMQETSSSD
+2721 TTLKAMQGTPPSD
-2734 CPTYRFKEWTWQEK
+2734 CPTYRFKEWTWHDK

-2768 GKLEPED
+2768 GKIEPED

-2869 CRQTKIRLL
+2869 CRQSKIRLL
-2878 DKYTYAFENPVTVL
+2878 DKHTYTFENPVTVL

-2916 QDHKAILD
+2916 QDRKAILD
-2924 HLTPN
+2924 HLKPS

-2952 SWISYEETDILQ
+2952 PWISYDETDILQ
-2964 ARDTVAICCPADLLS
+2964 ARGTVVICCPADLLS

-3021 FLLFTRASNKHPMLH
+3021 FLLFTRASNKHPTLH
-3036 DVLHLCLSDLVQKL
+3036 DVLHLCLTDLVQKL

-3069 NMLPAWYSMLRDHF
+3069 NILPAWYSMLRDHF
-3083 IDSSVDIVLHDRVY
+3083 IDSDVDIVLHDRVY
-3097 VSIAL
+3097 VSIAS
-3102 VRKHLN
+3102 VKAHPSHVKHKLD
-3108 QLKPKA
+3108 

>member
-60 SGLSAR
+60 SRLSAR

-71 DDIIAN
+71 DDMIAN
-77 MFLYD
+77 MFLCD
-82 VMSDNMSNAEQN
+82 VMSNNMSNAEQN
-94 SQMAYFSQLNSS
+94 SQMAYISQLNSS
-106 RTSSDSANFVNGT
+106 RASSDSAYFVNGT
-119 AMNCGSVWPPMNNSA
+119 AMNCGSVWPPVNNSA
-134 IAWGDWPNSNG
+134 IAWADWPNSNV
-145 EQATSSN
+145 EQATSSD
-152 ISKSVEDKN
+152 ISKWVENMN
-161 AGMALGEI
+161 AGTAFGEI

-271 SMAQLKQVQT
+271 SMAQLKQVQA

-311 KTEGRINQDK
+311 KTKGRINQDK

-353 RLTLMSETMHR
+353 RLTLMSETIHR

-386 VKAVMATIPSRPS
+386 VKAVMATVPSRPS

-418 KQPTNREVVQCHSG
+418 QQPTNREVVQCQSG
-432 TKCDQRNWNPET
+432 TKCDQRNLNPET

-486 PTKYRGTRDGI
+486 PTKYRGARDGI

-510 KAHAKDTPLDRA
+510 KAHAKDTQLDRA

-530 NEAQDYIMNKSE
+530 NEARDYITNKSE
-542 AERDTDEKVFAL
+542 AERDTDEKVIAL

-645 LRFTA
+645 LRFTV

-668 QQHQE
+668 QQQQQ
-673 PLLASHQN
+673 PLLARQQN
-681 PIPAAAPQAP
+681 PILAAAPQAP
-691 NGQLPPQPVAV
+691 NWQLPPQPVAV

-727 LKDRAHK
+727 LKDRARK

-799 EEQVKAAWYAPVA
+799 EEQVKASWYAPVA

-819 TDDQIRVISTS
+819 TDDQIRVISIS

-859 TETLTSIHLLL
+859 TETLISIHLLL

-885 KEELCRNTNLTI
+885 KEELCRNTSLTI

-907 SDETKL
+907 DDETKL
-913 APIQKVKTIAPVP
+913 AQIHKVKTIAPVP

-941 VVLEGHFPQGLYLGT
+941 VVLEGHFPQGLYLGR

-1061 VVIADHIGSED
+1061 VVIAIGSED

-1096 RNPETPR
+1096 RDPETPR
-1103 IFKAIHEVSDQDP
+1103 IFKALHEVSDQEP

-1138 IITQQPNEFRFRN
+1138 IITQQPNVFHFRN
-1151 VMVHPCSI
+1151 VMVNPCNVK
-1159 RSNSLFDSEDT
+1159 SNAVFVSEDT

-1184 RNQTA
+1184 KNQTA

-1197 QTVVGKAVLTNFVFN
+1197 QTVIGKAVLTNFVFN

-1267 KRKRTDPQLL
+1267 KRKRTDPLLL

-1292 GEGARDKLASVLNE
+1292 GEGARDKLASVLSE
-1306 YDDLIMKN
+1306 YDDLFMKN
-1314 KSDIGRCKIA
+1314 KSDIGRFKIA
-1324 KHRIELEPEAIPH
+1324 KHRIELELEAIPH

-1544 EGIKPDLAAVSKIQE
+1544 EGIKPDPAAVSKIQE

-1651 QEQEYNGKTILR
+1651 QEQQYNGKTILR

-1684 EMYAVFYFIKKF
+1684 EMYAVFYFIEKF
-1696 HSYLAGREFTLRVD
+1696 HPYLAGREFTLRVD

-1830 LTPDPSLSS
+1830 LTSDQSLSS

-1848 GTTPTSTENDR
+1848 ENTPTSTENDR
-1859 PNCILSVTTKVP
+1859 PNCILSVTSKVP

-1884 RRLPTQCQEQ
+1884 RRLPMQCQEQ
-1894 ADALRLVGTELHEH
+1894 ADVLRLVGTELHEH

-1934 MKNEPLDDT
+1934 MKNEPLDDA

-1951 FAKRYYHQKKDLLFL
+1951 FAKRYFHQKKDLLFL

-2192 HIDGVLGAYNST
+2192 HVDGVLGAYNST

-2267 VRQKQKFDRHLKA
+2267 IRQKQKFDRHLKA

-2287 AVWVFCHIIPKGGTR
+2287 AVWVFCHIIPKGGTH
-2302 KLLRAWRGPHKVTN
+2302 KLLRAWRGPHKVTD

-2344 WDWAAHQPFGLDQN
+2344 WDWATHQPFGLDQN
-2358 VAIIADPYVEESN
+2358 VAIVADPYVEESN
-2371 EEITSDISRDSF
+2371 EEITSDISQDSF

-2409 TQSALEQGIPRRRFS
+2409 TQSALERGIPRRRFS

-2434 DQEPVEQPIEETQQ
+2434 DREPMDQPIEEPQQ
-2448 PMVCPE
+2448 PTVHPD

-2474 SLVPSPSGTSAPLLS
+2474 RLVPSPSGTSAPLLS

-2507 GSSVELELAEEAEP
+2507 GSSVGLELAEEAEP
-2521 QEGTGGETQEPGQ
+2521 QEGTDIEIQEPGQ

-2543 RTATKRGRPRGRP
+2543 RTATRRGRPRGRP
-2556 PGRRRGSTTSS
+2556 PGRRRGSTTPS
-2567 SRALTR
+2567 SRTLTR

-2578 TRSRGRVRTR
+2578 TRARGRVRAR

-2647 LNLIRGRPPDK
+2647 VNLVEVKTPDK

-2667 ATDSAD
+2667 ALDLAD
-2673 TEAIEDHMQH
+2673 TEIFEDHMQH
-2683 TIRSIQAKDQDIPQ
+2683 TIRSIHAKDQDVPQ
-2697 VHHIVITTEKTY
+2697 VHHVVISIEKTY

-2721 TTLKAMQETSSSD
+2721 TTLRAMQGTSPSD
-2734 CPTYRFKEWTWQEK
+2734 CPTYRFKEWSCHDK

-2768 GKLEPED
+2768 GKIEPED

-2858 QHWLQLLAITF
+2858 QHWLQLPAITF
-2869 CRQTKIRLL
+2869 CRQAKIRLL
-2878 DKYTYAFENPVTVL
+2878 DKHTYTFENPVTVL

-2916 QDHKAILD
+2916 QDRKAILD
-2924 HLTPN
+2924 HLKLS

-2952 SWISYEETDILQ
+2952 PWISYDETDILQ
-2964 ARDTVAICCPADLLS
+2964 ARGTVVICCPADLLS

-3021 FLLFTRASNKHPMLH
+3021 FLLFTRASNKHPTLH
-3036 DVLHLCLSDLVQKL
+3036 DVLHLCLTDLVQKL

-3069 NMLPAWYSMLRDHF
+3069 NILPAWYSMLRDHF
-3083 IDSSVDIVLHDRVY
+3083 SDSDVDIVLHDRVY
-3097 VSIAL
+3097 VSIAS
-3102 VRKHLN
+3102 VKAHPSHVKHKLD
-3108 QLKPKA
+3108 

>member
-1 MRKAKALFKS
+1 MKKAKALFKS

-19 PSSPSS
+19 QSSPSS
-25 MNSGEIEHLKSL
+25 MKSGEIEYLKSL
-37 NESNRQSSSFHVT
+37 NESNRQSSGFHAT
-50 NPFASEVEEL
+50 NPFASDVEEL
-60 SGLSAR
+60 SRLSAR

-71 DDIIAN
+71 DDMIAN

-82 VMSDNMSNAEQN
+82 VMSDNVSIADQN
-94 SQMAYFSQLNSS
+94 SQMAYFSQLNHS
-106 RTSSDSANFVNGT
+106 RASSDSANFVNGT
-119 AMNCGSVWPPMNNSA
+119 AMNCGNVWPPMNNSA
-134 IAWGDWPNSNG
+134 IDWGDWPNSNG
-145 EQATSSN
+145 EQAKSSD
-152 ISKSVEDKN
+152 ISKWVENMN
-161 AGMALGEI
+161 AGTAFGEI
-169 TPQVSLGVDPLGSGV
+169 TPQMSLDVNPLGSGV

-190 RNAVADTAS
+190 RNAVA
-199 TPSGN
+199 N
-204 QLGKRETAKEVNQN
+204 
-218 YTFTTPP
+218 
-225 LLDLST
+225 
-231 FRLECTATPQDSGSG
+231 
-246 SVASSSST
+246 
-254 ITRGI
+254 
-259 KETEAINEDLGR
+259 
-271 SMAQLKQVQT
+271 
-281 ELSQENSD
+281 
-289 HAQRAEVLMK
+289 
-299 EVEEL
+299 
-304 RRGVLEM
+304 
-311 KTEGRINQDK
+311 KTEGYINQNK
-321 METTMASVKGLTEQ
+321 TETSITSVKSLTEKL
-335 RISEM
+335 ISKM

-353 RLTLMSETMHR
+353 RLTLISETMHR
-364 REIDVDKRMVDLMTT
+364 RDIDVDKRMVDLMTT

-386 VKAVMATIPSRPS
+386 VKAIMATVPSRPS

-418 KQPTNREVVQCHSG
+418 QQPTNREVVQRQSR
-432 TKCDQRNWNPET
+432 TKPDQRNLNPET
-444 VEEAAKGNTPNTI
+444 VEDAAKSNTPNTM
-457 HGQALAEAITSAMS
+457 HGQALAEAITTAMS
-471 KSLEPLLA
+471 KGLEPLLA

-645 LRFTA
+645 LRFTV

-721 FVADCT
+721 FVADRT

-819 TDDQIRVISTS
+819 TDDQIRVISIS

-859 TETLTSIHLLL
+859 TETLISIHLLL

-885 KEELCRNTNLTI
+885 KEELCRNTSLTI

-907 SDETKL
+907 DDDTKL
-913 APIQKVKTIAPVP
+913 AQIHKVKTIAPVP
-926 IAITV
+926 IAITI

-941 VVLEGHFPQGLYLGT
+941 VVLEGHFPQGLYLGR

-969 QGEAQIDERASLV
+969 HGEAQVDERASLV
-982 VAFGTTLQKPIPLF
+982 VAFGTPLQKPIPLF

-1034 NGKTITAVGIAEDVS
+1034 NGKTITTVGIAEDVS

-1096 RNPETPR
+1096 RNPKTPR
-1103 IFKAIHEVSDQDP
+1103 IFKAVHEVSDQEP

-1138 IITQQPNEFRFRN
+1138 IITQQPNEFHFRN

-1292 GEGARDKLASVLNE
+1292 GEGARDKLASVLSE
-1306 YDDLIMKN
+1306 YDDLFMKN

-1324 KHRIELEPEAIPH
+1324 KHRIELEPDAIPH

-1544 EGIKPDLAAVSKIQE
+1544 EGIKPDPAAVSKIQE

-1631 EGRFVLDTDASAVA
+1631 EGRFVLDTDASAIA

-1651 QEQEYNGKTILR
+1651 QEQQYNGKTILR

-1684 EMYAVFYFIKKF
+1684 EMYAVFYFIEKF

-1830 LTPDPSLSS
+1830 LTSDPSLSS

-1848 GTTPTSTENDR
+1848 ETTPTSTENDR

-1894 ADALRLVGTELHEH
+1894 ADVLRLVGTELHEH

-2302 KLLRAWRGPHKVTN
+2302 KLLRAWRGPHKVTD

-2434 DQEPVEQPIEETQQ
+2434 DQEPVDQPIEETQQ

-2507 GSSVELELAEEAEP
+2507 GSSVELQLAEEAEP

-2588 AQSQTLERAMTLPNI
+2588 AQSQTLERALTLPNI

-2647 LNLIRGRPPDK
+2647 LNLIRRRPPDK

-3021 FLLFTRASNKHPMLH
+3021 FLLFTRASNKHPTLH
-3036 DVLHLCLSDLVQKL
+3036 DVLHLCLTDLVQKL

-3069 NMLPAWYSMLRDHF
+3069 NILPAWYSMLRDHF
-3083 IDSSVDIVLHDRVY
+3083 IDSDVDIVLHDRVY
-3097 VSIAL
+3097 VSIAS
-3102 VRKHLN
+3102 VKAHPSQVKHKLD
-3108 QLKPKA
+3108 

>member
-1 MRKAKALFKS
+1 MKKAKALFKS

-19 PSSPSS
+19 QSSPSS
-25 MNSGEIEHLKSL
+25 MKSGEIEYLKSL
-37 NESNRQSSSFHVT
+37 NESNRQSSGFHAT
-50 NPFASEVEEL
+50 NPFASDVEEL
-60 SGLSAR
+60 SRLSAR

-71 DDIIAN
+71 DDMIAN

-82 VMSDNMSNAEQN
+82 VMSDNVSIADQN
-94 SQMAYFSQLNSS
+94 SQMAYFSQLNHS
-106 RTSSDSANFVNGT
+106 RASSDSANFVNGT
-119 AMNCGSVWPPMNNSA
+119 AMNCGNVWPPMNNSA
-134 IAWGDWPNSNG
+134 IDWGDWPNSNG
-145 EQATSSN
+145 EQAKSSD
-152 ISKSVEDKN
+152 ISKWVENMN
-161 AGMALGEI
+161 AGTAFGEI
-169 TPQVSLGVDPLGSGV
+169 TPQMSLDVDPLGSGV

-190 RNAVADTAS
+190 RNAVA
-199 TPSGN
+199 N
-204 QLGKRETAKEVNQN
+204 
-218 YTFTTPP
+218 
-225 LLDLST
+225 
-231 FRLECTATPQDSGSG
+231 
-246 SVASSSST
+246 
-254 ITRGI
+254 
-259 KETEAINEDLGR
+259 
-271 SMAQLKQVQT
+271 
-281 ELSQENSD
+281 
-289 HAQRAEVLMK
+289 
-299 EVEEL
+299 
-304 RRGVLEM
+304 
-311 KTEGRINQDK
+311 KTEGYINQDK
-321 METTMASVKGLTEQ
+321 TETSITSVKSLTEKL
-335 RISEM
+335 ISEM

-353 RLTLMSETMHR
+353 RLTLISEAMHR
-364 REIDVDKRMVDLMTT
+364 RDLDVDKRMVDLMTT
-379 VQDLTLG
+379 VQELTLG
-386 VKAVMATIPSRPS
+386 VKAVVATVPSRPS

-408 NVPSTNESSI
+408 NAPSDNASSI
-418 KQPTNREVVQCHSG
+418 QQPTNREIVQRQSR
-432 TKCDQRNWNPET
+432 TKLEQRNLNPET

-457 HGQALAEAITSAMS
+457 HGQTLAEAITTAMS
-471 KSLEPLLA
+471 KGLEPLLA
-479 AKEAKNI
+479 AKEAKNT

-510 KAHAKDTPLDRA
+510 KAHSKDTSLDRA

-585 YLDALEGLRS
+585 YLDALEDLRS

-645 LRFTA
+645 LRFTV

-721 FVADCT
+721 FVVNCT
-727 LKDRAHK
+727 LKDRARK
-734 PVPQLV
+734 PMSQLV

-751 SCPSNSQGMNND
+751 SCPSNSQGINND

-785 NTASECMVP
+785 NTASDCMVP

-859 TETLTSIHLLL
+859 TETLISIHLLL

-885 KEELCRNTNLTI
+885 KEELCRNTSLTI

-907 SDETKL
+907 DDDTKL
-913 APIQKVKTIAPVP
+913 AQIHKVKTIAPVP
-926 IAITV
+926 IAITI

-941 VVLEGHFPQGLYLGT
+941 VVLEGHFPQGLYLGR

-969 QGEAQIDERASLV
+969 HGEAQIDERASLV
-982 VAFGTTLQKPIPLF
+982 VAFGTPLQKPIPLF

-1015 IAPQHELNLS
+1015 IASQHELNLS

-1034 NGKTITAVGIAEDVS
+1034 NGKTITTVGIAEDVS

-1096 RNPETPR
+1096 RNPKTPR
-1103 IFKAIHEVSDQDP
+1103 IFKAVHEVSDQEP

-1138 IITQQPNEFRFRN
+1138 IITQQPNEFHFRN

-1252 LSSTEPSE
+1252 LSSTELSE

-1267 KRKRTDPQLL
+1267 KRKRTDPLLL

-1292 GEGARDKLASVLNE
+1292 GEGARDKLASVLSE
-1306 YDDLIMKN
+1306 YDDLFMKN

-1544 EGIKPDLAAVSKIQE
+1544 EGIKPDPAAVSKIQE

-1651 QEQEYNGKTILR
+1651 QEQQHNGKTILR

-1684 EMYAVFYFIKKF
+1684 EMYAVFYFIEKF

-1830 LTPDPSLSS
+1830 LTSDPSLSS

-1848 GTTPTSTENDR
+1848 ETTPTSTENDR

-1894 ADALRLVGTELHEH
+1894 ADVLRLVGTELHEH

-1934 MKNEPLDDT
+1934 MKNEPLDDA

-1951 FAKRYYHQKKDLLFL
+1951 FAKRYFHQKKDLLFL

-2267 VRQKQKFDRHLKA
+2267 IRQKQKFDRHLKA

-2302 KLLRAWRGPHKVTN
+2302 KLLRAWRGPHKVTD

-2358 VAIIADPYVEESN
+2358 VAIVADPYVEESN
-2371 EEITSDISRDSF
+2371 EEITSDISQDSF

-2409 TQSALEQGIPRRRFS
+2409 TQSALERGIPRRRFS

-2434 DQEPVEQPIEETQQ
+2434 DREPMDQPIEEPQQ
-2448 PMVCPE
+2448 PMIHPD

-2507 GSSVELELAEEAEP
+2507 GSSVGLELAEEAEP
-2521 QEGTGGETQEPGQ
+2521 QEGTDREIQEPGQ

-2543 RTATKRGRPRGRP
+2543 RTATRRGRPRGRP

-2567 SRALTR
+2567 SRTLTR

-2578 TRSRGRVRTR
+2578 TRARGRVRART
-2588 AQSQTLERAMTLPNI
+2588 QSQTLERAMTLPNI

-2647 LNLIRGRPPDK
+2647 VNLVEVRTPDK

-2667 ATDSAD
+2667 ALDLAD
-2673 TEAIEDHMQH
+2673 IEMFEDHIQH
-2683 TIRSIQAKDQDIPQ
+2683 TIRSIHAKDQDVPQ
-2697 VHHIVITTEKTY
+2697 VHHVVISIEKTY

-2721 TTLKAMQETSSSD
+2721 TTLKAMQGTPPSD
-2734 CPTYRFKEWTWQEK
+2734 CPTYRFKEWTWHDK

-2768 GKLEPED
+2768 GKIEPED

-2869 CRQTKIRLL
+2869 CRQSKIRLL
-2878 DKYTYAFENPVTVL
+2878 DKHTYTFENPVTVL

-2916 QDHKAILD
+2916 QDRKAILD
-2924 HLTPN
+2924 HLKPS

-2939 LLTTHPKVKPNYL
+2939 LLTTHPKV
-2952 SWISYEETDILQ
+2952 
-2964 ARDTVAICCPADLLS
+2964 
-2979 YSAMARYVIR
+2979 
-2989 EYGQE
+2989 
-2994 EIFKLRPAVGKAI
+2994 
-3007 HLAKSPD
+3007 
-3014 APWNNDM
+3014 
-3021 FLLFTRASNKHPMLH
+3021 
-3036 DVLHLCLSDLVQKL
+3036 
-3050 AQAQITR
+3050 
-3057 VHLPIYDPERSI
+3057 
-3069 NMLPAWYSMLRDHF
+3069 
-3083 IDSSVDIVLHDRVY
+3083 
-3097 VSIAL
+3097 
-3102 VRKHLN
+3102 
-3108 QLKPKA
+3108 